1 MKAWVLM
8 YLITIKNMRI
18 PFSGIF
24 RTSLKFSFISLC
36 WEASQAIFLPRGL
49 SSFFPCVA
57 QRWDLKTDFSWFY
70 SAFPEIDMQNRR
82 EIGCQSNARGNL
94 IYKADL

>member
-1 MKAWVLM
+1 M

-36 WEASQAIFLPRGL
+36 WEASQAIFFSRGL
-49 SSFFPCVA
+49 SSFFPETS
-57 QRWDLKTDFSWFY
+57 QRWDLKIDFSWFY
-70 SAFPEIDMQNRR
+70 FSFPETEMQNRR
-82 EIGCQSNARGNL
+82 EIGHQGNA
-94 IYKADL
+94 KAEGY